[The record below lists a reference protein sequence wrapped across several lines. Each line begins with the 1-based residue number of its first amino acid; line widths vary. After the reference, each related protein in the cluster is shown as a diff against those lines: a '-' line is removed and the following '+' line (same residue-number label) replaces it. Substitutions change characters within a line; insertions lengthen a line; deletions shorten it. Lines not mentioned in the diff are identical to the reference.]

1 MFFSRPEDKMA
12 ICAHV
17 NDSVSRTR
25 VEWHPKT
32 PHPILYHIRPFQHY
46 LMLRSHSPPL
56 RLEILSQMLPFFHQQ
71 PLPAPQFV
79 QSQFTPPTQAIPP
92 FFGPFSQFPPHSFA
106 FPYPPSTPA
115 STLPQE
121 TTTGKRKRGQGT
133 AGPSRKRQKRVQ
145 PAADSEC
152 TAAEICGAG
161 PSGLPS
167 ASAVN
172 LTPPGGSQTVA
183 DAPAPSC
190 PNNSNISEVS

>member
-1 MFFSRPEDKMA
+1 MA
-12 ICAHV
+12 SE
-17 NDSVSRTR
+17 NT
-25 VEWHPKT
+25 T
-32 PHPILYHIRPFQHY
+32 PHPLPYPPFPTLPHASQP
-46 LMLRSHSPPL
+46 LSP
-56 RLEILSQMLPFFHQQ
+56 SQARNIVPDLPFFHQQ

-92 FFGPFSQFPPHSFA
+92 FFGPFSQFPPHLFA

-172 LTPPGGSQTVA
+172 LTPPGGSQIVA